1 MTDARRELV
10 ARGLH
15 ALRRSAT
22 WWGVGIAAY
31 VVLNTA
37 FWPSLEGSE
46 ALEGFEDMGTMLEA
60 FGAQDIASPSGYLD
74 GQVFAF
80 MLPVLLSAMA
90 IAHCTA
96 VTSGDEDAGRLE
108 LVHALPVGRRTVW
121 LTRCAS
127 AALLLGAVSAAVAVT
142 TVVALS
148 LFSFDGVSAG
158 RVVAATFA
166 CALLGGFHAAVGY
179 AAGGLGWPRGRAI
192 GAAVVAL
199 VAGYLVAFVLP
210 ISETFTDVR
219 RWSPWYWAIGEQPI
233 SDGLR
238 PGLLAVLTGV
248 TLLLVWAGTIAVDR
262 RDIRSA

>member
-1 MTDARRELV
+1 MMDARRELV
-10 ARGLH
+10 ARGLR

-22 WWGVGIAAY
+22 WWGVGIGAF
-31 VVLNTA
+31 VVLNAA
-37 FWPSLEGSE
+37 FWPSLEGTE
-46 ALEGFEDMGTMLEA
+46 ALEGFEDMGSLLEA
-60 FGAQDIASPSGYLD
+60 FGAQNIASPSGYLD

-90 IAHCTA
+90 IMHCTA
-96 VTSGDEDAGRLE
+96 VSSGDEDAGRLE

-121 LTRCAS
+121 LTSWAS
-127 AALLLGAVSAAVAVT
+127 SALLLGAVAVVVAMT
-142 TVVALS
+142 TVVAVL
-148 LFSFDGVSAG
+148 LFSFDGVSEA
-158 RVVAATFA
+158 RVGAATFA
-166 CALLGGFHAAVGY
+166 CALLAAFHAAVGY
-179 AAGGLGWPRGRAI
+179 AAGGLGWSRGRAA
-192 GAAVVAL
+192 GAAVVVL

-219 RWSPWYWAIGEQPI
+219 QWSPWYWAIGEQPI